1 MTCAGRS
8 WPATRDRARISHSTN
23 CPRTLPA
30 SSSSVCS
37 NRRGTPVRRDDVP
50 AAVGV
55 SGYFRRCPGAGFE
68 ELTPL
73 PVALSGWGSEHMRGS
88 AVTGALARSA
98 EGAGGARPDL
108 RPVRFTADLQ
118 RAATM
123 APVSTRSTVVRE
135 GRRLLLVDS
144 EFLQSGHIMA
154 RARTLFLP
162 AEHREVADPPWSPG
176 RSPSMPPT
184 DQRPATD
191 EGRLFFSEGE
201 GWNADAAA
209 HRNSARKQ
217 LWCQPISVVESESVS
232 PFQAAATVADLTNL
246 VTHWGTGGVRHI
258 NADVTLT
265 LARFPDGQALGVSA
279 TGRVGAG
286 AISVGTAEMYDH
298 RGVFGHTVVSTIL
311 QSSRPVETITQL
323 MRGSRTEEC
332 A

>member
-1 MTCAGRS
+1 M
-8 WPATRDRARISHSTN
+8 
-23 CPRTLPA
+23 
-30 SSSSVCS
+30 
-37 NRRGTPVRRDDVP
+37 PVVDPVG
-50 AAVGV
+50 AVGV
-55 SGYFRRCPGAGFE
+55 LGYFRRCPGTGFE

-73 PVALSGWGSEHMRGS
+73 PVALSGWGGEHMRGS

-98 EGAGGARPDL
+98 EDAGGARPDL

-118 RAATM
+118 RAASM

-144 EFLQSGHIMA
+144 EFLQNGHTMA

-162 AEHREVADPPWSPG
+162 AASRMVADPPWSPG
-176 RSPSMPPT
+176 RSPSMPPAGLW
-184 DQRPATD
+184 PATD
-191 EGRLFFSEGE
+191 EGRLFFSEDE
-201 GWNADAAA
+201 GWNSDAAA

-217 LWCQPISVVESESVS
+217 LWCQSIPVVESESVS
-232 PFQAAATVADLTNL
+232 LFQAAATVADLTNL
-246 VTHWGTGGVRHI
+246 VTHWGTDGVRYI

-286 AISVGTAEMYDH
+286 AISVGTAEIYDH
-298 RGVFGHTVVSTIL
+298 RGIFGHTAVSTIL
-311 QSSRPVETITQL
+311 QSSRPVDTITQL
-323 MRGSRTEEC
+323 MRGSRTELLLRRHGRTEY